1 MVLVLGKS
9 EIAQVFTMKDAIGS
23 VEKAFKELALGSV
36 IMPLRPTIQVK
47 EAKGRFSLMPAYI
60 GGTKALGVKVITAFA
75 DNVGKYGLPMILG
88 TVLLH
93 SADTGELLALADGTY
108 ITAVR
113 TGAAGGA
120 SAKYLARKDAEVVG
134 LFGTGVQGHT
144 NLEAVAAVRKIKKA
158 KVVSRSAEHVKA
170 YCSEVGKALGI
181 DVVPAK
187 DAKDAVS
194 GSDIIITTTS
204 SQQPLFKGEW
214 VDEGTHII
222 GIGSH
227 HGPGIKEIDETTVKR
242 SKVVVDQRE
251 ACLAEAG
258 DIMDPIKSGVIT
270 PDHIYA
276 ELGEIIAGK
285 KKGRENDSE
294 ITFFK
299 SVGLAIQDVSSIQ
312 TIYELAKK
320 KGVGREVKI

>member
-1 MVLVLGKS
+1 M
-9 EIAQVFTMKDAIGS
+9 
-23 VEKAFKELALGSV
+23 
-36 IMPLRPTIQVK
+36 
-47 EAKGRFSLMPAYI
+47 
-60 GGTKALGVKVITAFA
+60 
-75 DNVGKYGLPMILG
+75 
-88 TVLLH
+88 
-93 SADTGELLALADGTY
+93 
-108 ITAVR
+108 
-113 TGAAGGA
+113 
-120 SAKYLARKDAEVVG
+120 
-134 LFGTGVQGHT
+134 
-144 NLEAVAAVRKIKKA
+144 
-158 KVVSRSAEHVKA
+158 
-170 YCSEVGKALGI
+170 GKALGI

-214 VDEGTHII
+214 VENGTHII

-227 HGPGIKEIDETTVKR
+227 HGPGIKEIDETAVKR

-258 DIMDPIKSGVIT
+258 DIMDPIKSGAIT

-312 TIYELAKK
+312 AIYELAKK
-320 KGVGREVKI
+320 KGVGRKIEI